1 VEDNG
6 SRPVALVTGGS
17 RGIGRAVV
25 LRLAQDGYDVA
36 FTYHQRPDAAE
47 EVAKEAALAGAR
59 TLSLQVDV
67 READAVGRAVKQT
80 ERELGPIATAV
91 ACAGI
96 IRDTP
101 LVLASA
107 EDWTEVRSTN
117 LDGTYHLCRAV
128 IFPMMK
134 RRAGSIVT
142 LSSVIGLSGNAT
154 QVNYAAAKAGII
166 GMTRSIAREVGRHG
180 IRANVVAPGFIETD
194 MTAGLPEKVRARN
207 LEQIPLGRM
216 GTAAE
221 VAELVGFL
229 VSPKAGYVTGQVFCV
244 DGGIII

>member
-1 VEDNG
+1 MDDDK

-36 FTYHQRPDAAE
+36 FNYQRRADAAE
-47 EVAKEAALAGAR
+47 EVAKEAAAAGAR
-59 TLSLQVDV
+59 TFPAQVDV
-67 READAVGRAVKQT
+67 RDQAAVTAFVKKT
-80 ERELGPIATAV
+80 EREFGPIVTAV

-96 IRDTP
+96 IRDNP
-101 LVLASA
+101 LVMASA

-117 LDGTYHLCRAV
+117 LDGTYHLCKAV
-128 IFPMMK
+128 VFPMMK

-166 GMTRSIAREVGRHG
+166 GMTKSIAREVGRHG
-180 IRANVVAPGFIETD
+180 IRANVVAPGFVETD
-194 MTAGLPEKVRARN
+194 MTAALPEKVRERN
-207 LEQIPLGRM
+207 IEQIPLGRM
-216 GTAAE
+216 GTADE

-229 VSPKAGYVTGQVFCV
+229 VSPKASYITGQVFCV
-244 DGGIII
+244 DGGIVI